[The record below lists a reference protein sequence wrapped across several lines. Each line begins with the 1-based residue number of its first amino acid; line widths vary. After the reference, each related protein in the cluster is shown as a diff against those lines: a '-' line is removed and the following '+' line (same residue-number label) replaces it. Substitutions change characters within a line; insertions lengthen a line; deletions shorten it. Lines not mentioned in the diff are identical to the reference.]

1 MSRALLAAT
10 SLAGLMASVA
20 KTPEMQQRDDVEA
33 RLPIIISNL
42 SFSALGKCGYE
53 FRKDMTLL
61 LQRVA
66 RDQFADLPEWY
77 RNVVADK
84 ATEECM
90 AILRASNEEDMR
102 ALWVAV
108 HHLILKVANQGID
121 VHKDLLLVCS
131 GIETEIM
138 VDEPRYGGAKR
149 IDDISAKMENE
160 ARRRGWWP
168 QLGRFAQPQ
177 G

>member
-1 MSRALLAAT
+1 MTRALHSGT

-20 KTPEMQQRDDVEA
+20 KTPEMQQRDDVES
-33 RLPIIISNL
+33 RLPVILSNL
-42 SFSALGKCGYE
+42 SFAALGKCGYE

-77 RNVVADK
+77 RNTVADK
-84 ATEECM
+84 ATDEAM
-90 AILRASNEEDMR
+90 LIMRASGEDDMR
-102 ALWVAV
+102 ALWVAI

-138 VDEPRYGGAKR
+138 VDEPRYGSAKR
-149 IDDISAKMENE
+149 IDDVSAKMENE

-168 QLGRFAQPQ
+168 QLGRLAQPI